1 MSWQLC
7 TRKQG
12 NFVLSMHLSI
22 CLIYNIKYRRIII
35 FTILWYLNIIPIP
48 SFFFLAALSFS
59 DCFSCLPFHRFWSA
73 FFFIFFLIDL
83 IFSCGS
89 FAIFYS
95 KLLLWAAAN
104 LVPAPL
110 WCPSHWLKGCIA
122 VQGPQ
127 GLFLLS
133 APTASQAGHCWSWWL
148 PSTSVFIL
156 QALTYTDSFT

>member
-1 MSWQLC
+1 
-7 TRKQG
+7 
-12 NFVLSMHLSI
+12 MHLSI

-35 FTILWYLNIIPIP
+35 FTILWYLNIIPLP
-48 SFFFLAALSFS
+48 SFFFPGIFVLFWLLQLSALPQVLVCIF
-59 DCFSCLPFHRFWSA
+59 
-73 FFFIFFLIDL
+73 FFLIDL

-104 LVPAPL
+104 LVPASL

-148 PSTSVFIL
+148 PSTSVFVL